1 MSGSDI
7 KVTLKLGAR
16 AERESE
22 CPFELLRSAIR
33 CCCFRLASSFR
44 QARGVQLHIS
54 RQRSAQ
60 SDRLIQGR
68 SLSEAKQTSKN
79 MGKAG
84 KGGAQEQSEEEE
96 EYEVERILGHRGKVS
111 AHA

>member
-1 MSGSDI
+1 
-7 KVTLKLGAR
+7 
-16 AERESE
+16 
-22 CPFELLRSAIR
+22 
-33 CCCFRLASSFR
+33 
-44 QARGVQLHIS
+44 
-54 RQRSAQ
+54 
-60 SDRLIQGR
+60 
-68 SLSEAKQTSKN
+68 